1 MFIRAL
7 IVLYMGINGK
17 LYIVNELMANYMGN
31 YMFRRVFNGNLMG
44 FNGVEND

>member
-1 MFIRAL
+1 
-7 IVLYMGINGK
+7 MGINGK